1 MVELADTQVL
11 GTCAVRRGGST
22 PSKGTIHKEKEM
34 KFVLILYYCLSTG
47 CFTVVYPE
55 LYWSQ
60 KDCLVVSTDTI
71 KQYRNLEKIGP
82 KVTIGSA
89 CIEND
94 LTWMRVP
101 I

>member
-22 PSKGTIHKEKEM
+22 PSKGTILEEKEM

-55 LYWSQ
+55 LYWSS
-60 KDCLVVSTDTI
+60 KDCSAGLTDII
-71 KQYRNLEKIGP
+71 KNYRSLEKIGP
-82 KVTIGSA
+82 KVSIGSI
-89 CIEND
+89 CIED
-94 LTWMRVP
+94 ELTWLRFP